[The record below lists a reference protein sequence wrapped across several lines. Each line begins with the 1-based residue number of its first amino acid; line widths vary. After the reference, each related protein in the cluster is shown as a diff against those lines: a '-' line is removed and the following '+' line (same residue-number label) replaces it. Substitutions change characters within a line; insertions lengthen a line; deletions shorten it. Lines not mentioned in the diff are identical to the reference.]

1 MQAKAE
7 SEAIPMLIPWQTL
20 LEYETNLI
28 EKAGVPR
35 SGAARW
41 AETLVNSDLRGVYS
55 HGIQNL
61 GNYLTRLRA
70 GLIDGKAQPKVV
82 RDTDSAVLIDA
93 QNGPGQLAS
102 LMGMDLA
109 IKKAKGKGIATAVVG
124 HSNHYGAA
132 AYYAIMAAN
141 AGLIGYSTTNAGCTI
156 APWGGLT
163 KSVGNDP
170 LCWAIPSGGKYPVV
184 LDMATSVVAA
194 GKLGIA
200 ANKGEDIPFGWAM
213 DAEGNDTHDASALSK
228 GGSLVPVAGPKG
240 VGLSIV
246 AEIMCGI
253 MSYSSF
259 GSLLSAEKRG
269 QNVPW
274 DIGHFFLV
282 IDPAVFMPLADFQ
295 QKVDELGDQMRASK
309 LKKDVSKIYMP
320 GEPEWE
326 KYDTNMA
333 NGVPVLPRVWANT
346 AKIAG
351 ELGVVVPLAG

>member
-7 SEAIPMLIPWQTL
+7 SEAIPVLIPWQTL

-35 SGAARW
+35 EGARRW
-41 AETLVNSDLRGVYS
+41 AETLVNSDMRGVYS

-70 GLIDGKAQPKVV
+70 GLIDGKAQPVV
-82 RDTDSAVLIDA
+82 ARETESAVLVDA
-93 QNGPGQLAS
+93 RNGSGQLAS
-102 LMGMDLA
+102 LMAMEMA

-132 AYYAIMAAN
+132 AYYAIMAAKE
-141 AGLIGYSTTNAGCTI
+141 GLIGYSTTNAGCTI

-194 GKLGIA
+194 GKLNIA

-240 VGLSIV
+240 VGMSIV
-246 AEIMCGI
+246 AEILCGVL
-253 MSYSSF
+253 SYSSF
-259 GSLLSAEKRG
+259 GTLLSAERRG

-274 DIGHFFLV
+274 DIGHFFLAF
-282 IDPAVFMPLADFQ
+282 DPAVFMPMDEFK
-295 QKVDELGDQMRASK
+295 QKVNEMGDQMRASK
-309 LKKDVSKIYMP
+309 LKKGVSKIYMP

-326 KYDTNMA
+326 KYEINMA

-346 AKIAG
+346 ATIAN
-351 ELGVVVPLAG
+351 ELGVMVPSVG